1 MHITTCPKFSELD
14 AEIIQDFSE
23 CLQEN
28 IEEIETCLGLLE
40 NSHEPEL
47 INRLFRDVHSLK
59 GNCRM
64 VFLDPLVETIHAL
77 EEIVSDMRQGSR
89 RFSPVYGEFIGIM
102 VLRIQQM
109 IQAFIKDGQVPGEP
123 QILMVQ
129 LIETIRHSSPDAEA
143 AALNAALDA
152 LAGNAPQQ
160 KPAETPQT
168 IHKELIPQPSTH
180 CEETNSD
187 LIFFR
192 SLALQ
197 LDELNIYKCGRTQ
210 SILDLCLSTNQDL
223 GNLVDPEQLA
233 AAVYL
238 HDLGMSLIPS
248 GILNKPSK
256 LCSEEFQMIKSHV
269 EMGSQLLK
277 RIPGW
282 EEASLMVSQHHEKY
296 NGSGYPGG
304 LSHDAIHPGAMMIAL
319 ADTFYAVTNERA
331 DRSYKK
337 SLFSAVTLING
348 ESGVQFTPRFVEAF
362 NSTVR
367 KLYIAPKQAQ

>member
-1 MHITTCPKFSELD
+1 MPFIECPKFSELD

-28 IEEIETCLGLLE
+28 IEQIETCLNLLE
-40 NSHEPEL
+40 NSQEPEL

-89 RFSPVYGEFIGIM
+89 RFSPAYGEFIGIII
-102 VLRIQQM
+102 LRIQQM
-109 IQAFIKDGQVPGEP
+109 ILAFIKEGKVEGEP
-123 QILMVQ
+123 QKVMVQ
-129 LIETIRHSSPDAEA
+129 LIESIRNSSPASEA
-143 AALNAALDA
+143 AAINTALQR
-152 LAGNAPQQ
+152 LAGHAESEPVVAPAAPEC
-160 KPAETPQT
+160 KAERSAPARSPQETHP
-168 IHKELIPQPSTH
+168 
-180 CEETNSD
+180 D
-187 LIFFR
+187 LVFFR
-192 SLALQ
+192 TLALQ
-197 LDELNIYKCGRTQ
+197 LDELNIYKRGRTQ
-210 SILDLCLSTNQDL
+210 TILDLCLSTNRDL

-238 HDLGMSLIPS
+238 HDLGMALIPS
-248 GILNKPSK
+248 EILNKPSK
-256 LCSEEFQMIKSHV
+256 LSNEEFQMIKSHV
-269 EMGSQLLK
+269 DMGSQILQ

-282 EEASLMVSQHHEKY
+282 EEAARMVSQHHEKY
-296 NGSGYPGG
+296 NGSGYPKG
-304 LSHDAIHPGAMMIAL
+304 LSHELIHPGAMIIAL

-348 ESGVQFTPRFVEAF
+348 ESGVQFSPRYVEAF
-362 NSTVR
+362 NETVR
-367 KLYIAPKQAQ
+367 RHYIAPRQT